1 MDRVLIVP
9 TNFPKEACLDNVSTL
24 LFLLDFRIA
33 SFSGMSHFSFVA
45 WSLEST
51 PAKFWM
57 KMMIDMN
64 IVINIVIVSTNLWN
78 MILNKLAS
86 VFLLST
92 IFRSI
97 NGCKSLNESLRILYR
112 RASLLSSEWLEFLE
126 VVEIPRTKF
135 FFGRFLDL
143 LSSSRFWFSGRSY
156 TVKVLEMSGEWA
168 SHCPFY
174 KKVPHYVAYSLWQR
188 GTSNLRLFSVRN
200 PYENQHGGSS
210 DPTFVQQFFL
220 PANQTLL

>member
-33 SFSGMSHFSFVA
+33 SFSRMSHFSSA

-64 IVINIVIVSTNLWN
+64 VINIVIVPTNLWN

-156 TVKVLEMSGEWA
+156 TVKVLEMSGE
-168 SHCPFY
+168 
-174 KKVPHYVAYSLWQR
+174 
-188 GTSNLRLFSVRN
+188 
-200 PYENQHGGSS
+200 
-210 DPTFVQQFFL
+210 
-220 PANQTLL
+220 